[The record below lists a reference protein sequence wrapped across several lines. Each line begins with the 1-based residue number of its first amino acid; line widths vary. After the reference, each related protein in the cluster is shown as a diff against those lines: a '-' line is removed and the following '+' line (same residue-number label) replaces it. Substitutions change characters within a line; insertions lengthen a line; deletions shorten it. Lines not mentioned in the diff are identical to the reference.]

1 MVAKTIEG
9 KILARILLRLT
20 SGRIE
25 RQSLT
30 PPEDLTL
37 MIQDVK
43 GLARII
49 WASQ

>member
-1 MVAKTIEG
+1 VVAKTIEG
-9 KILARILLRLT
+9 EILARILLRLT

-25 RQSLT
+25 RQSFI

-37 MIQDVK
+37 MIQDVE

-49 WASQ
+49 RASQ